1 MVVEIVVG
9 TNSYISVSD
18 ADDYFETRLYAGAWA
33 TASDDDK
40 ARALIM
46 STKHI
51 DRLILKGR
59 KKQFSLQ
66 TLQFPRCYPGDLISL
81 VEYVGNLPEPMADG
95 WVCDIDIP
103 QVVKDACSEQAL
115 FLLGLTDYER
125 HRNKQHV
132 LGIVGGSV
140 GSANEY
146 AGQMQVEGNRKATV
160 LCPEVRELLR
170 PYLAGSVMI
179 K

>member
-1 MVVEIVVG
+1 MTVTLTVG
-9 TNSYISVSD
+9 INIYATLAEATAYFNDRLHADAWTAAS
-18 ADDYFETRLYAGAWA
+18 ADDQ
-33 TASDDDK
+33 

-51 DRLILKGR
+51 DRLTLKGR

-66 TLQFPRCYPGDLISL
+66 TLQFPRCYPGDLISM

-95 WVCDIDIP
+95 WVCDTDIP
-103 QVVKDACSEQAL
+103 QVVKNACCEQAL

-146 AGQMQVEGNRKATV
+146 AGQSQAQSNRRTTI
-160 LCPEVRELLR
+160 LCPEARELLR
-170 PYLAGSVMI
+170 SYLSGSVMI
-179 K
+179 R

>member
-1 MVVEIVVG
+1 MPVTLTVGSNAYVSLVEA
-9 TNSYISVSD
+9 T
-18 ADDYFETRLYAGAWA
+18 AYFNDRLYADAWTAA
-33 TASDDDK
+33 TADDQAK
-40 ARALIM
+40 ALIM
-46 STKHI
+46 ATKHI
-51 DRLILKGR
+51 DRLTLKGR

-66 TLQFPRCYPGDLISL
+66 VLQFPRCYPGDLISL

-103 QVVKDACSEQAL
+103 QVVKNACCEQAL

-140 GSANEY
+140 GTANEY
-146 AGQMQVEGNRKATV
+146 AGQAQAQTNRRVTI
-160 LCPEVRELLR
+160 LCPEARELLR
-170 PYLAGSVMI
+170 PYISRSVMI
-179 K
+179 R